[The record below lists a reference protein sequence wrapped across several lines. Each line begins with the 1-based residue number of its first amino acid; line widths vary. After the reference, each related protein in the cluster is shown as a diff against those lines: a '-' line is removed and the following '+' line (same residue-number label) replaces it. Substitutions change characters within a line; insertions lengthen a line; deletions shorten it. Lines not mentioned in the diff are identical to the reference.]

1 MATATKTEA
10 KTEAT
15 PDAPGIGAI
24 GAKYRFESKPG
35 IFHAAIKC
43 TIDSLQDWWLDP
55 PDEPYRRT
63 QARVSLNAW
72 NKRYTA
78 EEKDLIEQALVDNG
92 SGIISFIYER
102 GPEVVPGSFGE
113 GMCWKETNSEGIAW
127 VIRQQIEQQK
137 GDFRFVTETPR
148 DAAARLKVGDQIFA
162 TTPIGRAMALEVSI
176 ATGQSIEPLA
186 PTG

>member
-1 MATATKTEA
+1 MATATKKEATTEA
-10 KTEAT
+10 
-15 PDAPGIGAI
+15 APIGAI

-35 IFHAAIKC
+35 IFHGPISC
-43 TIDSLQDWWLDP
+43 TIDSMQDWWLDP
-55 PDEPYRRT
+55 PDE
-63 QARVSLNAW
+63 
-72 NKRYTA
+72 RYTA

-162 TTPIGRAMALEVSI
+162 TTPVGRAMALEVSI